1 MMTDQ
6 YILSV
11 IIFLFLF
18 HPQTVVASI
27 ACDPNV
33 WNAMMDNHVLKDF
46 LQSHQRSKC
55 CLIFLFYFWPIS

>member
-1 MMTDQ
+1 MTDQ
-6 YILSV
+6 YIPSV

-27 ACDPNV
+27 ASDPNV

-46 LQSHQRSKC
+46 VQSHQRSKC
-55 CLIFLFYFWPIS
+55 CLIY